1 MRSVL
6 AAALSLFAL
15 PAGLALLALHPATA
29 RAERVYT
36 DKAATHDCAKEPEV
50 TINAGG
56 GTYTLTGPCTKVV
69 ITGGDNKLKADSV
82 VKLSVTGAKNTVEVE
97 AVDRVAV
104 NGNDNTVT
112 YKRGV
117 TGKPKAAAIGGRNH
131 LNQVK

>member
-1 MRSVL
+1 MRSARAVVL
-6 AAALSLFAL
+6 ALVLALAALR
-15 PAGLALLALHPATA
+15 PATA

-69 ITGGDNKLKADSV
+69 VTGGENKLKADSV
-82 VKLSVTGAKNTVEVE
+82 VKLSVTGSKNTVEVE

-104 NGNDNTVT
+104 NGHDNTVT

-117 TGKPKAAAIGGRNH
+117 TGKPKVAAIGGRNN

>member
-1 MRSVL
+1 MRSAL
-6 AAALSLFAL
+6 AAAVAL
-15 PAGLALLALHPATA
+15 PALLALLTLRPATA
-29 RAERVYT
+29 RAERIYT

-69 ITGGDNKLKADSV
+69 VNGGDNKLTADSV
-82 VKLSVTGAKNTVEVE
+82 VKLSVTGSKNTVEVE

-104 NGNDNTVT
+104 NGHENTIS

-117 TGKPKAAAIGGRNH
+117 TGKPKLAAIGGRNH

>member
-1 MRSVL
+1 MRSVAVAVALALVL
-6 AAALSLFAL
+6 AA
-15 PAGLALLALHPATA
+15 LAPGAA
-29 RAERVYT
+29 RAEKIYT

-69 ITGGDNKLKADSV
+69 VNGGDNKIKAESAL
-82 VKLSVTGAKNTVEVE
+82 KLSVNGSKNSVEID
-97 AVDRVAV
+97 AVDRLAV
-104 NGNDNTVT
+104 NGSDNTVT

-117 TGKPKAAAIGGRNH
+117 TGKPKAAAIGGRNN